1 MRSADHRVAQELR
14 PEYAKG
20 DVIETLTVEHNDDGA
35 SAAGSFKIATSGNE
49 QQVSAALSALTTKVS
64 SSLEWLGGQL
74 GALQKTC
81 VSQISAVEADL
92 NGIKAAQE
100 RLASELSNQMAKL
113 DHLLEVLTQQKNA
126 V

>member
-1 MRSADHRVAQELR
+1 M
-14 PEYAKG
+14 
-20 DVIETLTVEHNDDGA
+20 
-35 SAAGSFKIATSGNE
+35 
-49 QQVSAALSALTTKVS
+49 
-64 SSLEWLGGQL
+64 
-74 GALQKTC
+74 QKTC